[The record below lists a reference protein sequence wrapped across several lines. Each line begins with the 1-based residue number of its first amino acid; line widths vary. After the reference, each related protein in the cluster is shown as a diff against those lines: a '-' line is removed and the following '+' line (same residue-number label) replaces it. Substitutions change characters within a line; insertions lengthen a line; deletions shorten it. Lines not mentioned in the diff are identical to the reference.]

1 MSYPALLALSYQLSR
16 QAGGQTYSILELIG
30 SAGIFA
36 GSILISRLRAI
47 GTLRAVGAGLL
58 LTGVFSVAVSFS
70 STLAL
75 IAIALFVGSIGNSI
89 YAIANQTA
97 LVEAADSDNRGS
109 VMATRFGLVQTA
121 IMIGAGLG
129 GVITNYTSP
138 RTAFGVLGVGLVILA
153 MYAIA
158 AGRST
163 TNPLHGSAYEEAA
176 RHPATGDG
184 YGNGHRPFNGAVTP
198 GTGAG
203 QAPNKTNSD
212 GEGHE
217 PSQVAGEEVPDELDR
232 A

>member
-1 MSYPALLALSYQLSR
+1 MASIFGTAT
-16 QAGGQTYSILELIG
+16 GGLITKQYGPFTTY
-30 SAGIFA
+30 A
-36 GSILISRLRAI
+36 
-47 GTLRAVGAGLL
+47 
-58 LTGVFSVAVSFS
+58 
-70 STLAL
+70 
-75 IAIALFVGSIGNSI
+75 
-89 YAIANQTA
+89 
-97 LVEAADSDNRGS
+97 
-109 VMATRFGLVQTA
+109 
-121 IMIGAGLG
+121 
-129 GVITNYTSP
+129 
-138 RTAFGVLGVGLVILA
+138 VLGVGLVILA

-176 RHPATGDG
+176 RHTPATGDG

-212 GEGHE
+212 GEAHE